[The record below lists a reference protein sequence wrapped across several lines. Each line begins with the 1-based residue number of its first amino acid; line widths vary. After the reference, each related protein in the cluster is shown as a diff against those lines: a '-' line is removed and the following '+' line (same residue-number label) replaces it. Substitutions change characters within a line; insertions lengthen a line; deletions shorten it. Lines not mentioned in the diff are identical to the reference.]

1 MLKQKNTKKKAK
13 AKVKTKS
20 VKQLRKIADD
30 LVSQVTRLRDK
41 RCLMCGATEGLQAH
55 HFIVTKGAST
65 KHRWDLRNLISLC
78 YPCHIHKVHSTA
90 SLKWIGILKKAAI
103 INGICTEQD
112 IEEIS
117 GDTEPMKINKGVL
130 EGIIAGLKAMKEQL
144 ING

>member
-1 MLKQKNTKKKAK
+1 MIKNTKKKAK

-117 GDTEPMKINKGVL
+117 GDIEPMKINKGVL
-130 EGIIAGLKAMKEQL
+130 EGIIAGLKAKKEQL
-144 ING
+144 INETR

>member
-1 MLKQKNTKKKAK
+1 MIKNTKKRAK
-13 AKVKTKS
+13 AKVKS
-20 VKQLRKIADD
+20 IAQLRKEADK
-30 LVSQVTRLRDK
+30 LASEVVRKRDG

-90 SLKWIGILKKAAI
+90 SLKWIGILKKSAI

-112 IEEIS
+112 IEEICNDI
-117 GDTEPMKINKGVL
+117 GEMKLSKGL
-130 EGIIAGLKAMKEQL
+130 MENIITALKAKKEQM
-144 ING
+144 INEK

>member
-1 MLKQKNTKKKAK
+1 MIKNTKKKAK

-117 GDTEPMKINKGVL
+117 GDIEPMKINKGVL
-130 EGIIAGLKAMKEQL
+130 EGIIAGLKAKKEKI
-144 ING
+144 INGIY